1 MKTIQELYIKSR
13 RFIYYFILGL
23 YLLMWNIY
31 ATQKISPQA
40 LFVITG
46 ILIIAPLLG
55 DIFLKKL
62 IAAHASINSL
72 SMRLLIGILLLNCLL
87 FLLMWLIPLGLILNF
102 CLLSLVV
109 LVAYTRINR
118 IILLNA
124 YSVDNQAEAILI
136 LISGFLVT
144 LWCRDVLQPP
154 WMSSAYLETI
164 AWYDVYYH
172 MSQMGVLIR
181 APILSAESDILMS
194 GVPLRVYHYASY
206 LLPAL
211 IAKASGGIALETYAS
226 FLVPIG
232 LVLTSLA
239 AYALI
244 ASIFGAW
251 PGLFAG
257 LAILLLPDPFQQGF
271 GNLFLGRYFWLL
283 QASPAMGYGIASAA
297 LAFTFILLGIRKIK
311 FAYILIGYLFVGITF
326 LYKAQLFVAIAY
338 PALLIPI
345 LFYEKKSLWW
355 RSVILL
361 TVSTLF
367 FGVIH
372 FSQLYG
378 SMPTIRLDG
387 SGFNPYTDWIRNIQ
401 EPGLIKDILSSPI
414 TLSRRFFKIPVFALA
429 ILICSIGIGI
439 LFYILATPIL
449 IKKVPVN
456 LVIFPL
462 IIICNYLVMALGL
475 ALNESQIGLSEEL
488 LHRPFV
494 WAYFIIVVF
503 SVGIFYYLVG
513 GNQRP
518 KGLSALVLVGL
529 LFSMLC
535 LSVFYYSNG
544 IQSLNGK
551 DDRISIPICQI
562 RVAEFLQN
570 HTLPQEIYWESRA
583 DSSLILTAFSQRQA
597 YAVNS
602 KITQLPRSLRSRL
615 EEINTI
621 QKTGDAHAIYKYL
634 KENKVQYFVLNAED
648 SFQIELEPKFKLIF
662 QCGKSEVYS
671 LL

>member
-1 MKTIQELYIKSR
+1 MKTIQEFYIKNR
-13 RFIYYFILGL
+13 RFIPYFILGI
-23 YLLMWNIY
+23 YLFSWNIY
-31 ATQKISPQA
+31 STQKISPQA

-55 DIFLKKL
+55 DIFLRKL
-62 IAAHASINSL
+62 IASHVGINTL

-87 FLLMWLIPLGLILNF
+87 FLLMWVIPLGLILNF
-102 CLLSLVV
+102 CLLSLIVIVV
-109 LVAYTRINR
+109 AARINH
-118 IILLNA
+118 ISLLNTYA
-124 YSVDNQAEAILI
+124 VDNQVEAILI

-144 LWCRDVLQPP
+144 LWCRDVLRPP
-154 WMSSAYLETI
+154 WMSGAYLEAF

-181 APILSAESDILMS
+181 ASSLSAESDILMS

-211 IAKASGGIALETYAS
+211 IAKASGGIALEAYAS

-232 LVLTSLA
+232 LLLTGFA

-244 ASIFGAW
+244 ASIFGIW

-297 LAFTFILLGIRKIK
+297 LAFTFILLGIHKIK
-311 FAYILIGYLFVGITF
+311 ASYILIGYLFVGITF

-345 LFYEKKSLWW
+345 LFYGKKSLWW

-361 TVSTLF
+361 SASALF

-414 TLSRRFFKIPVFALA
+414 TLSRKFFKVPVYALA
-429 ILICSIGIGI
+429 ILICSIGFSV
-439 LFYILATPIL
+439 LFYILATPSL
-449 IKKVPVN
+449 IKKFPINV
-456 LVIFPL
+456 VIFPF

-494 WAYFIIVVF
+494 WAYFIVVIF
-503 SVGIFYYLVG
+503 SAAFFYCLVG

-518 KGLSALVLVGL
+518 KGLRTL
-529 LFSMLC
+529 LFIGFLFLVLC
-535 LSVFYYSNG
+535 LSVFYFSSG
-544 IQSLNGK
+544 IQRLHGN
-551 DDRISIPICQI
+551 DDRIRIPICQI

-570 HTLPQEIYWESRA
+570 HTLPHEIYWESRA

-602 KITQLPRSLRSRL
+602 NITQLPLSLRSRL
-615 EEINTI
+615 EEINRI
-621 QKTGDAHAIYKYL
+621 QKTGDVHAIYTYL
-634 KENKVQYFVLNAED
+634 KKNKVHYFVLNAED
-648 SFQIELEPKFKLIF
+648 SFQIKLEPKFKLIF

>member
-1 MKTIQELYIKSR
+1 MKTIQEFYIKNR
-13 RFIYYFILGL
+13 RFIPYFILGI
-23 YLLMWNIY
+23 YLFSWNIY
-31 ATQKISPQA
+31 STQKISPQA

-55 DIFLKKL
+55 DIFLRKL
-62 IAAHASINSL
+62 IASHVGINTL

-87 FLLMWLIPLGLILNF
+87 FLLMWVIPLGLILNF
-102 CLLSLVV
+102 CLLSLIVIVV
-109 LVAYTRINR
+109 AARINH
-118 IILLNA
+118 ISLLNTYA
-124 YSVDNQAEAILI
+124 VDNQAEAILI

-144 LWCRDVLQPP
+144 LWCRDVLRPP
-154 WMSSAYLETI
+154 WMSGAYLEAF

-181 APILSAESDILMS
+181 ASSLSAESDILMS

-211 IAKASGGIALETYAS
+211 IAKASGGIALEAYAS

-232 LVLTSLA
+232 LLLTGFA

-244 ASIFGAW
+244 ASIFGIW

-297 LAFTFILLGIRKIK
+297 LAFTFILLGISNRK
-311 FAYILIGYLFVGITF
+311 FTYLLMGYLFVGITF

-345 LFYEKKSLWW
+345 LFYGNKSFW
-355 RSVILL
+355 RRSIILL
-361 TVSTLF
+361 TVSALF
-367 FGVIH
+367 FGVIY

-414 TLSRRFFKIPVFALA
+414 TLSRKFFKVPVYALA
-429 ILICSIGIGI
+429 ILICSIGFSV
-439 LFYILATPIL
+439 LFYIIATPSL
-449 IKKVPVN
+449 IKKFPINV
-456 LVIFPL
+456 VIFPF

-494 WAYFIIVVF
+494 WAYFIVVIF
-503 SVGIFYYLVG
+503 SAAFFYYLVS

-518 KGLSALVLVGL
+518 KGLRTLLFIGL
-529 LFSMLC
+529 LFSV
-535 LSVFYYSNG
+535 LSLYTYYFSSG
-544 IQSLNGK
+544 IQGLHGK
-551 DDRISIPICQI
+551 DDRIRIPICQI

-583 DSSLILTAFSQRQA
+583 DSSLIMTAFSQRQA

-602 KITQLPRSLRSRL
+602 KITQLPLSLRSRL
-615 EEINTI
+615 EEINAL
-621 QKTGDAHAIYKYL
+621 QKTGDVHAIYTYL
-634 KENKVQYFVLNAED
+634 KKNKVQYFVLNAED